1 MCAKEILYITYVVQ
15 ILILINKSNLFPK
28 FTQYVRFAIYTQYR
42 LQFTKKWL
50 YIVHIKYNLYN
61 KVNLHGV
68 SLRVFDS
75 IIADLEV

>member
-15 ILILINKSNLFPK
+15 ILILINKSNLFPN
-28 FTQYVRFAIYTQYR
+28 FTHYVRFVLCTLYR
-42 LQFTKKWL
+42 LQFTDKLL
-50 YIVHIKYNLYN
+50 YIVHLKYNLYN